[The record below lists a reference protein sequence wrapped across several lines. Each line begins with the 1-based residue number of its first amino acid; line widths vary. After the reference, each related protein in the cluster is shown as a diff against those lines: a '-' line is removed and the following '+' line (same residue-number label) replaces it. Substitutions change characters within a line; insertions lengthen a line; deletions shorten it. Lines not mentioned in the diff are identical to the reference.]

1 MKQSIFL
8 LSGIIVLF
16 VCASCSSKRKMDAIF
31 YNGKIYTVDSSFSVA
46 EAFVV
51 DSGKIISIGK
61 SEDLL
66 NEFEAKEKHDLN
78 GKAVYPSFID
88 AHCHFFGYASDLQ
101 KADLYGTKSFD
112 EVIRK
117 IIDYSKTNKFS
128 WVLGRGW
135 DQNDWNVKVFPSKEK
150 LDSLFPDTPV
160 YLVRV
165 DGHAVL
171 CNSAALKTGQITA
184 STKVNGGEVEI
195 KNGKLTG
202 ILIDNAVE
210 LVEKNIPAY
219 SKEIYKEY
227 LLQAQK
233 NCFAV
238 GLTTLDDAGLGQDTI
253 SLIDELQ
260 KSGELKI
267 RIYAMVSDNE
277 RNRNY
282 FLKHGPIKTERLNVR
297 SFKVYADGA
306 LGSRGACLLQP
317 YSDEA
322 KHYGFLLHDK
332 KYFEDVAA
340 QMIEHGFQLCTHA
353 IGDSAN
359 RLLLQIYAEHLKGKN
374 DNRWRI
380 EHCQVVDPSDLKFF
394 GENNIIP
401 SVQPT
406 HATSDMYWAEERLGK
421 ERVKTGYAYKDLMN
435 NSNGV
440 IAFGTDFPVENINP
454 IYTFYAAVVRKDLK
468 GFPENGFQV
477 ENKIDRKDALRA
489 MTILAAYSNF
499 EEKEKGSMEKGKF
512 ADFVI
517 LNNDIMQ
524 VDEKEIP
531 KTNVIATYVNGEK
544 VFEENSK

>member
-8 LSGIIVLF
+8 LFGIIILF
-16 VCASCSSKRKMDAIF
+16 ACSSCSSKKRADAIF
-31 YNGKIYTVDSSFSVA
+31 YNGKIYTVDSAFSVA

-61 SEDLL
+61 SEDIL

-78 GKAVYPSFID
+78 GKAVYPGFID

-112 EVIRK
+112 EVIQK
-117 IIDYSKTNKFS
+117 ITNYSKTNKFS
-128 WVLGRGW
+128 WILGRGW
-135 DQNDWNVKVFPSKEK
+135 DQNDWDVKVFPSKEK

-171 CNSAALKTGQITA
+171 CNNAALKTGSVTV
-184 STKVNGGEVEI
+184 STKVSGGQVEI

-219 SKEIYKEY
+219 TKEIYSEY

-233 NCFAV
+233 NCFAA

-253 SLIDELQ
+253 NLIDELQ
-260 KSGELKI
+260 KDGKLKI

-282 FLKHGPIKTERLNVR
+282 FFEHGRIKTDRLNVR

-322 KHYGFLLHDK
+322 NHHGFLLHDK
-332 KYFEDVAA
+332 KYFEDVAV
-340 QMIEHGFQLCTHA
+340 QMMKHDFQLCTHA

-359 RLLLQIYAEHLKGKN
+359 RLLLKIYAEQLKGKN
-374 DNRWRI
+374 DRRWRI
-380 EHCQVVDPSDLKFF
+380 EHCQVVDPADLKLF

-406 HATSDMYWAEERLGK
+406 HATSDMYWAEVRLGK
-421 ERVKTGYAYKDLMN
+421 ERVKTGYAYKDLTN

-468 GFPENGFQV
+468 GFPENGFQI
-477 ENKIDRKDALRA
+477 ENKTNRKDALRA

-499 EEKEKGSMEKGKF
+499 EEREKGSMEKGKF

-517 LNNDIMQ
+517 LDKDIMQ
-524 VDEKEIP
+524 VDDKEIP
-531 KTNVIATYVNGEK
+531 KTTVIATYVNGEK